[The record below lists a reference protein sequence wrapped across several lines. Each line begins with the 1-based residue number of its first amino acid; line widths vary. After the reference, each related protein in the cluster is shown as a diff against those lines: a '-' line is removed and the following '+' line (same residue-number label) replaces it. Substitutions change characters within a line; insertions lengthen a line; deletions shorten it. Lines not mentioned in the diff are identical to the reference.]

1 MDNIS
6 KQYIKNVKV
15 FFPIVGKAEK
25 KYLRNLKSNLED
37 YCEEK
42 SVTSLEELYQGFGA
56 PSEVVNT
63 YYSSVDIDY
72 ILGQIK
78 RTRIIRNSLV
88 IFVVSVLVA
97 LSAYFS
103 YLYSEYRLMQSQMIF
118 LEETFIE

>member
-1 MDNIS
+1 MILSLSETSIEVQIDS
-6 KQYIKNVKV
+6 TL

-88 IFVVSVLVA
+88 IFVVL
-97 LSAYFS
+97 YF
-103 YLYSEYRLMQSQMIF
+103 I
-118 LEETFIE
+118 IE